1 MPEPASDYARILDL
15 IVQVEG
21 FVTSLQ
27 ARTHDAEA
35 ARDEAQKALAAA
47 QADLEKAQSD
57 LVLTAE
63 QVAELEKRLEALSA
77 PNGGGS
83 PPSPMPPNP
92 PPPQSDL
99 PEHLRHLGPLP
110 TLAQLDALSPD
121 YANQVRLYFD
131 ATDPIQGLSQA
142 DKWARYKYSYDHI
155 GVESDPSTEANDYY
169 DRGSLLFA
177 WEHILGGR
185 PQMRQYGMAL
195 IDNYLAWISGQG
207 FGPIANWVFTDGL
220 RAAWV
225 LTGDEK
231 YRTAVGRLSD
241 YFAVPYY
248 MDHLVKMED
257 EMDSREVAYLIRA
270 YQASAEINAPSLGT
284 PGRVNGGNDW
294 AKLLRRAVTD
304 AIASQAQDGSR
315 RRTFTNANFPVA
327 SGNKPF
333 MEGLLNNAL
342 IDAYDFFK
350 TSDPALAARI
360 VDSVARSVDYLC
372 KKNWKHDPEP
382 SPYNPSL
389 KLYDAFVYQEG
400 EGGFDTRPYPAP
412 DLNFIIIPAIAW
424 AALMTGDKQHIAKGD
439 AAFLSTCA
447 LGSWQYDKQLNEL
460 LGGYTYA
467 AWRAQLAA

>member
-1 MPEPASDYARILDL
+1 MADVADDYARARQL
-15 IVQVEG
+15 IDQV
-21 FVTSLQ
+21 FATLTTRVT
-27 ARTHDAEA
+27 DAEA
-35 ARDEAQKALAAA
+35 ARTTALRQLDEARATAAA
-47 QADLEKAQSD
+47 NATKITSLIERLKELAGPSD
-57 LVLTAE
+57 P
-63 QVAELEKRLEALSA
+63 SD
-77 PNGGGS
+77 PPS
-83 PPSPMPPNP
+83 PPSPP
-92 PPPQSDL
+92 PPPPNGGPPVVAPQEL

-121 YANQVRLYFD
+121 YANQIRLYFD
-131 ATDPIQGLSQA
+131 ATDPLQGLSQA
-142 DKWARYKYSYDHI
+142 EKWARYKYSYDHI

-195 IDNYLAWISGQG
+195 VDNYLAWISGQG

-284 PGRVNGGNDW
+284 PGRVNGGNNW
-294 AKLLRRAVTD
+294 PALLRKAVVD
-304 AIASQAQDGSR
+304 AIASQAPDGSR
-315 RRTFTNANFPVA
+315 RRTFGDPT
-327 SGNKPF
+327 GNKPF

-342 IDAYDFFK
+342 IDAHGFFK
-350 TSDPALAARI
+350 DDPKLQTSI
-360 VDSVARSVDYLC
+360 VDSVYRSVDYLC
-372 KKNWKHDPEP
+372 KKNWRHDPEP
-382 SPYNPSL
+382 SPYNASL
-389 KLYDAFVYQEG
+389 QLYDAFVYQEA
-400 EGGFDTRPYPAP
+400 EGGSDKRPYPAP

-424 AALMTGDKQHIAKGD
+424 AALMTGDTQHVAKGD

-467 AWRAQLAA
+467 YWRAQLTV